1 MVMVTQ
7 KGTRER
13 ERERE
18 RRERERERERDGK
31 EKREEV
37 HKLPVQENIEL
48 ISLREFLW
56 IKSFWGYT
64 KRTKEKKRERTP
76 SVRYQAYTDYY
87 VRRQLWHIIRKMHR
101 QKYLKVSF
109 YFILGKRAFWAG
121 SKRIWEFELLASLF
135 FSPYDELQ
143 FLITRCNVPC
153 TNENDNSYDMRITR

>member
-1 MVMVTQ
+1 MLNKYYGKMVMVTQ

-87 VRRQLWHIIRKMHR
+87 VRRQL
-101 QKYLKVSF
+101 
-109 YFILGKRAFWAG
+109 
-121 SKRIWEFELLASLF
+121 
-135 FSPYDELQ
+135 
-143 FLITRCNVPC
+143 
-153 TNENDNSYDMRITR
+153 